1 MLKDITYY
9 KYLFANMNWN
19 KTGCPALHKPVLLLG
34 VMILYEIG
42 FYVCNHIVRVVNY
55 LRN

>member
-1 MLKDITYY
+1 MLKDMAYY

-19 KTGCPALHKPVLLLG
+19 KTDCPAPHKPVLLLG

-42 FYVCNHIVRVVNY
+42 VYICNHIVRVVNHFG
-55 LRN
+55 N